1 MKKLFTFILLS
12 VTGVFLYS
20 CSTACKCGTPPINVD
35 DNLPLIQFEE
45 KK

>member
-1 MKKLFTFILLS
+1 MKKLITFSLLLFTGL
-12 VTGVFLYS
+12 FLYS
-20 CSTACKCGTPPINVD
+20 CSTACKCSTPPINVD